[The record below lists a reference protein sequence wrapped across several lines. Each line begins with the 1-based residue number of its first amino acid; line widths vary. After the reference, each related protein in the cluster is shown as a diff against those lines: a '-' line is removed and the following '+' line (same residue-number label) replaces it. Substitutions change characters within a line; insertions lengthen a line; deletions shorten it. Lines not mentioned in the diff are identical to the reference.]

1 MPRGNCETIAP
12 RALTLARVRG
22 LLDARPVPR
31 YGAALELM
39 RRQRVDLNLLHD
51 HAPGAFSV
59 HSATLAGVGDV
70 AAAAA
75 AACAGSAALRVKA
88 ASACGHDRWD
98 LVLSALDEEDCTEG
112 KYAPPFW
119 YARPPPP
126 AAAAQ
131 GSGIPAAVHAADPT
145 LAALLLGGEAATG
158 ASGGKGGRD
167 GGGGGGR
174 SSSKISRACA
184 TLRAALLHAMCRLEN
199 PPHPP
204 AAPAQ
209 QLQQELRI
217 HWLHPLVLSVVTSFA
232 RQAPADLES
241 VLAVVRR
248 AAEAEAAA
256 KHDAASVRAPG
267 LPKSASSSC
276 VVPAPADVSSE
287 AVLAHALLVCD
298 GDVELLY
305 SAALGVY
312 SLPLANALA
321 QRGQTDP
328 REYGPFLR
336 ALAEVRARPE
346 LCCHRF
352 ACVDHPPA
360 PRAACAAAA

>member
-22 LLDARPVPR
+22 LLDARPAPH
-31 YGAALELM
+31 YGDALELM

-51 HAPGAFSV
+51 HAPDAFSV
-59 HSATLAGVGDV
+59 HSAMLAGVGDV

-75 AACAGSAALRVKA
+75 AACAGSSALRAKA
-88 ASACGHDRWD
+88 AAACGHDRWD
-98 LVLSALDEEDCTEG
+98 LFLSALDEEDCTAG

-119 YARPPPP
+119 YTRPPPPP
-126 AAAAQ
+126 AAAAAAASQ
-131 GSGIPAAVHAADPT
+131 GGGIPAAVHAADPT
-145 LAALLLGGEAATG
+145 LAALLLGGATATG
-158 ASGGKGGRD
+158 ASAGAGSGGS

-174 SSSKISRACA
+174 SKISRACA
-184 TLRAALLHAMCRLEN
+184 TLRAALLHAMCRPEN
-199 PPHPP
+199 PPPLPPP

-209 QLQQELRI
+209 QSQPQQLRV

-256 KHDAASVRAPG
+256 KHDAAALRAQGP
-267 LPKSASSSC
+267 PKSASSSC

-305 SAALGVY
+305 TTALGVY

-336 ALAEVRARPE
+336 ALAEVR
-346 LCCHRF
+346 
-352 ACVDHPPA
+352 VWS
-360 PRAACAAAA
+360 AATALPVLTL